1 MKYFLIE
8 FLYFQIRKYKEN
20 IHVSR
25 DNIYYFL
32 FLKYLYKKLSFQK
45 IIHLK
50 HITMKK
56 KKGYYHSFQTYLESQ
71 SNARLGSL
79 IMVSLTMINLS
90 QCKNKKY
97 LLLYF

>member
-1 MKYFLIE
+1 MEYFLIE

-56 KKGYYHSFQTYLESQ
+56 KKVIIIVFKPTLRVNPMQDSDHSSW
-71 SNARLGSL
+71 SA
-79 IMVSLTMINLS
+79 
-90 QCKNKKY
+90 
-97 LLLYF
+97 